1 MEPAI
6 LAIESKA
13 KLSEALTSQR
23 DTLQSLAD
31 QSKQPELDSFF
42 AELDGLDLD
51 QLQQE
56 LEALSAAARPL
67 QHERDSSLKA
77 LDELKQQ
84 QNELQQASDAAAAHK
99 QDAANALALLVT
111 DTERFIRLQYAITFL
126 RDQVE
131 AFRKKSQ
138 GPMME
143 KTSHYF
149 SALTSNLYSGVAAQ
163 LDDNDKPQ
171 LVALRREGD
180 NNLEVHTAGLSEG
193 TADQLYL
200 ALRLAAIDL
209 HLDKHTPIPLILDDL
224 LMTFDDQRT
233 RALLPVLAELSK
245 KTQILIFTHHSHLNQ
260 LAQETT
266 PELQLHQ
273 LTA

>member
-6 LAIESKA
+6 LAIESKTR
-13 KLSEALTSQR
+13 LIEALATQR
-23 DTLQSLAD
+23 DTLQALAND
-31 QSKQPELDSFF
+31 TELDAFF
-42 AELDGLDLD
+42 AELDGLDRE
-51 QLQQE
+51 QLKQE
-56 LEALSAAARPL
+56 LESLSANAQPL
-67 QHERDSSLKA
+67 QLERDRSLKA
-77 LDELKQQ
+77 LDELTQQ
-84 QNELQQASDAAAAHK
+84 QHDLQLASDEAAAHK
-99 QDAANALALLVT
+99 QDAANALSLLVT

-131 AFRKKSQ
+131 TFRKQSQ

-149 SALTSNLYSGVAAQ
+149 SALTSDRYSGVSAQ
-163 LDDNDKPQ
+163 LDDKGKPQ
-171 LVALRREGD
+171 LVALRRNEAHSD
-180 NNLEVHTAGLSEG
+180 TTTEIHTNGLSEG

-209 HLDKHTPIPLILDDL
+209 HLDKHTSIPLILDDL
-224 LMTFDDQRT
+224 LMTFDDERT

-245 KTQILIFTHHSHLNQ
+245 KTQILIFTHHSHLNG
-260 LAQETT
+260 LASETT

-273 LTA
+273 LSA